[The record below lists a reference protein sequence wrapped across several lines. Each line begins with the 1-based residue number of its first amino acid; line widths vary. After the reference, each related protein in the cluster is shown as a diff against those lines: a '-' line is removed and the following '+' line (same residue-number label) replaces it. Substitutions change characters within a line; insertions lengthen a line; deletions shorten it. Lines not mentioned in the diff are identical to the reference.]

1 MAQTKKAEVAYLVL
15 QDGTIMQGYSMGAR
29 GVTVGEVV
37 FNTCT
42 ASYQDLLSDPTYYGQ
57 IVAQTYPL
65 VGNRGFDAAEEE
77 SEIMANGY
85 IAREWCDKPTDARNG
100 VTLDVYLKQR
110 GIVGL
115 CGIDTRRLTRIL
127 RDKGYFNG
135 AITDSLDNLDEL
147 MEKIKAY
154 TIAGAVEQ
162 VTIREPEVI
171 EPENAFYHM
180 VVMDYGFPRNIL
192 RWFTARGCKLTL
204 LPAGTSAQDVL
215 SYKPDGIMLSDG
227 PGDPDD
233 NPAMVEAVKA
243 LSESGVPIFGLGLG
257 HQMLAMANGAKIR
270 KMARGHR
277 GSNQPVRIL
286 KNSRIMITTQNHGYD
301 VEPGT
306 LNPELG
312 EVVMENVNDKSIEG
326 IRYNAFPALT
336 VQFEPCDGAGFQDSA
351 WIFDEFIEMMKGE
364 KHNA

>member
-1 MAQTKKAEVAYLVL
+1 MAQANKAKKAYLVL
-15 QDGTIMQGYSMGAR
+15 QDGTVMQGYSMGAQ
-29 GVTVGEVV
+29 GVTIGEVV

-65 VGNRGFDAAEEE
+65 VGNRGFDAAQGK

-85 IAREWCDKPTDARNG
+85 IAREWCDTPTDARNG
-100 VTLDVYLKQR
+100 VTLDTYLKSR

-135 AITDSLDNLDEL
+135 AITDTLDNLEEL
-147 MEKIKAY
+147 LEKIKAY

-171 EPENAFYHM
+171 EAENAKYHM
-180 VVMDYGFPRNIL
+180 VIMDYGFHREIL
-192 RWFTARGCKLTL
+192 QWFTKRGCKLTL
-204 LPAGTSAQDVL
+204 VPAGTSPQDVL
-215 SYKPDGIMLSDG
+215 AYQPDGILLSDG

-233 NPAMVEAVKA
+233 NLKLIENIRELTK
-243 LSESGVPIFGLGLG
+243 SGVPLFGLGLG
-257 HQMLAMANGAKIR
+257 HQMLALAVGAKIQ
-270 KMARGHR
+270 KMSRGHR

-286 KNSRIMITTQNHGYD
+286 SNGKVMITTQNHGYD
-301 VEPGT
+301 VDKDSLDPAVAEIT
-306 LNPELG
+306 
-312 EVVMENVNDKSIEG
+312 MENVNDQSVEG
-326 IRYNAFPALT
+326 IVYHAFPAFT
-336 VQFEPCDGAGFQDSA
+336 VQFEPCDGKGFQDSA
-351 WIFDEFIEMMKGE
+351 WIYDEFVAMMKGE
-364 KHNA
+364 EHNA